1 MQLAS
6 TYMVLVMV
14 HCAPQQE
21 ENVMSQTLTH
31 VVKDGKLVIT
41 IDVSKKSLENAP
53 MSTSGKNKLVASTHG
68 FMVIGEGLSLSL
80 NLTAKK

>member
-1 MQLAS
+1 
-6 TYMVLVMV
+6 
-14 HCAPQQE
+14 
-21 ENVMSQTLTH
+21 MSESMTH

-41 IDVSKKSLENAP
+41 IDISKKALDQAP

-68 FMVIGEGLSLSL
+68 FMVVGQGLSLSL